1 MPPLNEEV
9 RQNIYGGWND
19 ENAIQNDWREQG
31 AKKWADYQSR
41 KSAPATPAAP
51 AVSPETIKSVE
62 TAKTDTKAA
71 YDKLIE
77 SIKGKQQY
85 ATQQSDIATAQEYG
99 KRGILPSSG
108 VVQDVQRQRGID
120 IGTQYGGL
128 EAQATTAGVGAQN
141 DLTQFLAQLQSG
153 SSENAANRALQ
164 LQLAQMSKEP
174 FAADLQRKLLE
185 AQISSTAG
193 GGANRY
199 TTLGEGQTLFD
210 MLTGQAAYTA
220 PKTYKSATGGGGDSL
235 GLY

>member
-99 KRGILPSSG
+99 
-108 VVQDVQRQRGID
+108 
-120 IGTQYGGL
+120 
-128 EAQATTAGVGAQN
+128 
-141 DLTQFLAQLQSG
+141 
-153 SSENAANRALQ
+153 
-164 LQLAQMSKEP
+164 
-174 FAADLQRKLLE
+174 
-185 AQISSTAG
+185 
-193 GGANRY
+193 
-199 TTLGEGQTLFD
+199 
-210 MLTGQAAYTA
+210 
-220 PKTYKSATGGGGDSL
+220 
-235 GLY
+235 